1 MFSYRIERRQ
11 LISIL
16 ILLAGAVWIWF
27 SRVPTDSISPQSI
40 YAPQESF
47 LAPDFTLTTLEGELL
62 ILSDLRGYPVIL
74 NFWASWCPPC
84 RAEMPALQQVFDEYE
99 DLGLIIAAI
108 NATNQDSLSEAAAFV
123 SKNSLTFPIPLDKT
137 GLVSR
142 SYNLHSLPTT
152 VFIDSQG
159 IIRKIIIGGP
169 IPTALVRIQV
179 EKLFQDKP

>member
-1 MFSYRIERRQ
+1 MSSYRFERQQ

-27 SRVPTDSISPQSI
+27 SRVSTDSRSLQSI

-47 LAPDFTLTTLEGELL
+47 LAPDFALTTLEGEIL
-62 ILSDLRGYPVIL
+62 ILSDLRGSPVIL
-74 NFWASWCPPC
+74 NFWTSWCPPC
-84 RAEMPALQQVFDEYE
+84 RAEMPALQGVFDEYK

-108 NATNQDSLSEAAAFV
+108 NATNQDSFSEVAAFV
-123 SKNSLTFPIPLDKT
+123 SKNNLTFPIPLDKT
-137 GLVSR
+137 GSVSR
-142 SYNLHSLPTT
+142 SYNLRSLPTT

-169 IPTALVRIQV
+169 IPTALLRIQV
-179 EKLFQDKP
+179 EKLLQDKP